1 MYMRRPASFVVLV
14 RPNSLAAL
22 MDLFVS
28 SPEVATPR
36 IAAFNVCAWTR
47 NGEMSNA
54 EPRLQFQRNV
64 VDINVDNKKSDK
76 SN

>member
-22 MDLFVS
+22 MELFVS

-36 IAAFNVCAWTR
+36 IAAFNVCA
-47 NGEMSNA
+47 
-54 EPRLQFQRNV
+54 
-64 VDINVDNKKSDK
+64 
-76 SN
+76 